1 MYLSINNWIV
11 SFIILVKL
19 NPRWKQTS
27 AILAYP
33 MYYLMFSS
41 GTNSENIMKQYI
53 NIIRIHSLK
62 HSIM

>member
-1 MYLSINNWIV
+1 MYLSINYWIV
-11 SFIILVKL
+11 SFIISAKL
-19 NPRWKQTS
+19 TPRWKQTS

-33 MYYLMFSS
+33 MYHLMFSS

-53 NIIRIHSLK
+53 NIMRIHSLK